1 MGLYDVSDLKEMA
14 QGDTAFVD
22 RMISVFLETTQES
35 LDELLV
41 AFNQKDYKKVSSIAH
56 KIKPSIDLMG
66 INSLKKV
73 VREIESFKEVKAKIN
88 ENLINEFNDILHQV
102 FGEMKLEF
110 K

>member
-1 MGLYDVSDLKEMA
+1 
-14 QGDTAFVD
+14 
-22 RMISVFLETTQES
+22 
-35 LDELLV
+35 
-41 AFNQKDYKKVSSIAH
+41 
-56 KIKPSIDLMG
+56 MG